1 MPIADVVAAEAGRAA
16 NEPDRSASWAYAREI
31 ALGVA
36 DHSEEIDELIQT
48 YARGWTLQRMP
59 AVDRAILRV
68 GTWEL
73 LYNAEVPSAVAVS
86 EAVKLAGELSTDDSA
101 GFVNG
106 VLGRIAETVP
116 AA

>member
-1 MPIADVVAAEAGRAA
+1 MEGDRAA
-16 NEPDRSASWAYAREI
+16 NEPDRAASWAYAREI
-31 ALGVA
+31 VLGVA
-36 DHSEEIDELIQT
+36 EHSAEIDELIQT
-48 YARGWTLQRMP
+48 YARGWALQRMP
-59 AVDRAILRV
+59 AVDRAILRI

-73 LYNAEVPSAVAVS
+73 LHNADVPSPVAVS
-86 EAVKLAGELSTDDSA
+86 EAVKLAGEFSTDDSA